1 MAIINNFP
9 DELVSNE
16 KKKSFEFA
24 QEFVSAIWGE
34 WEHKYL
40 ERQKEFDELKAYALG
55 EQNVDD
61 CKKAIKR
68 KFIKEEFLHIDW
80 DDKIKVLPQMLRN
93 YTNSIDMT
101 AFSPM
106 VRAIDYS
113 AMEIK
118 NNRKNEKLKLLNAKD
133 FLQQAAQLNG
143 GQSPI
148 PLDQIPESKEQVE
161 LEEDSTK
168 PLRVERGE
176 EKALQYVFLDNYFKD
191 KQNQAKEDAAIY
203 NLFGCRLHT
212 DPIEGIKLYRIN
224 PRNIIHGERNDP
236 FFSDSRYFG
245 EVKDISVGMYKNI
258 CKESGVA
265 VNDEDLRKLLGIGSD
280 AKIDNKAKIKVIFY
294 AFETFFQK
302 VFKKKVNPETGKIS
316 LIDRTKDIGT
326 DKEYNPKSD
335 SYKSE
340 KLVDNYTVWFEG
352 VMVLDA
358 DRTIIK
364 HRLVNN
370 MPEFNGNI
378 LAPYVICSPR
388 EIPLVKENIPAI
400 KSIQQLRYRI
410 LHHRNILKGT
420 ITDIDPDSIADIT
433 LGKEKLTP
441 EEVLSFYFSLQLSFT
456 KRVDIEGDPING
468 ARPITEIPAS
478 IPYALRELTE
488 QYIKELQ
495 SWYTGWGTYQ
505 FDQQNRDPKTQDIND
520 PFRLSDNTQLRDITN
535 CQFDWTTK
543 VLQNVSSRI
552 NDAFEFPAVKQKFID
567 NIGFDDYNALEQWK
581 KDRSK
586 HSFHIYTD
594 FVMTKKDRA
603 DLLLAVD
610 AHIARGEL
618 NVADK
623 LELGAMIN
631 SREAAAKLALKVMAN
646 RKKMSAH
653 EIDKIKENQ
662 NQNILSA
669 QASGE
674 QNRQTLEFDH
684 KLRLERDRIKFEQDA
699 FLLQKN
705 GEIKIN
711 EASVQGNAKI
721 TAAQFSQ
728 QFTKDLAITKK
739 QIDEETMLKKMDKSK
754 ENQAELI
761 KLRQGKIEDVNQ
773 PAPAPEVDLSTINQ

>member
-1 MAIINNFP
+1 MTSINNFP

-16 KKKSFEFA
+16 KKKSFDFA

-40 ERQKEFDELKAYALG
+40 QRQKEFDELKAYALG
-55 EQNVDD
+55 EQDVSD

-80 DDKIKVLPQMLRN
+80 DDKIKILPQMLRN

-101 AFSPM
+101 TFSPV

-118 NNRKNEKLKLLNAKD
+118 NNRKNDKLKLYNAKD
-133 FLQQAAQLNG
+133 FLEQAAQLNG

-148 PLDQIPESKEQVE
+148 PLDQIPESKEQID
-161 LEEDSTK
+161 LEEDSAK
-168 PLRVERGE
+168 PLRIERGE
-176 EKALQYVFLDNYFKD
+176 EKALQYVLLDNYFND
-191 KQNQAKEDAAIY
+191 KQNQAKQDAAVY
-203 NLFGCRLHT
+203 NLFGGRLQT
-212 DPIEGIKLYRIN
+212 DPIEGIKIHRIN
-224 PRNIIHGERNDP
+224 PYNIIHGERNDP

-245 EVKDISVGMYKNI
+245 EVKSISVGMYKNI
-258 CKESGVA
+258 CKENEVT
-265 VNDEDLRKLLGIGSD
+265 VKDEDIRKLLGISND

-302 VFKKKVNPETGKIS
+302 VYKKKVNPDSGKIS

-340 KLVDNYTVWFEG
+340 KLIDNYTVWFEG

-358 DRTIIK
+358 ERTIIK
-364 HRLVNN
+364 HQLVNN
-370 MPEFNGNI
+370 IPEFNGRI
-378 LAPYVICSPR
+378 LPPYVICSPR
-388 EIPLVKENIPAI
+388 EIALVKENMPAI
-400 KSIQQLRYRI
+400 KSIQQLRYRM
-410 LHHRNILKGT
+410 LHQRNILKGT
-420 ITDIDPDSIADIT
+420 ISDIDPDAIADIT

-456 KRVDIEGDPING
+456 KRVDGDGDPING
-468 ARPITEIPAS
+468 ARPISEIPAS

-495 SWYTGWGTYQ
+495 AWYTAWGAYQ
-505 FDQQNRDPKTQDIND
+505 YDQQKPDPKTQDINE

-535 CQFDWTTK
+535 CLFDWTTK
-543 VLQNVSSRI
+543 ILQNVTSRI

-594 FVMTKKDRA
+594 YVMTKKERA
-603 DLLLAVD
+603 ELLLAID
-610 AHIARGEL
+610 AHIQRGEL
-618 NVADK
+618 DVADK

-646 RKKMSAH
+646 RKKMSAN
-653 EIDKIKENQ
+653 ELDKIKENQ
-662 NQNILSA
+662 NQNILAA

-674 QNRQTLEFDH
+674 QNRATLQLEYE
-684 KLRLERDRIKFEQDA
+684 LRTQFQKIKFDQDA

-711 EASVQGNAKI
+711 EAQVQGNAKV

-728 QFTKDLAITKK
+728 EFTKDLAITKK
-739 QIDEETMLKKMDKSK
+739 KIDEETMLKKMDKSK

-761 KLRQGKIEDVNQ
+761 KLRQGKIEEVNQ
-773 PAPAPEVDLSTINQ
+773 PAPAPEVDLSIIN

>member
-1 MAIINNFP
+1 MTSINNFP

-16 KKKSFEFA
+16 KKKSFDFA

-40 ERQKEFDELKAYALG
+40 QRQKEFDELKAYALG
-55 EQNVDD
+55 EQDVSD

-80 DDKIKVLPQMLRN
+80 DDKIKILPQMLRN

-101 AFSPM
+101 TFSPV

-118 NNRKNEKLKLLNAKD
+118 NNRKNDKLKLYNAKD
-133 FLQQAAQLNG
+133 FLEQAAQLNG

-148 PLDQIPESKEQVE
+148 PLDQIPESKEQID
-161 LEEDSTK
+161 LEEDSAK
-168 PLRVERGE
+168 PLRIERGE
-176 EKALQYVFLDNYFKD
+176 EKALQYVLLDNYFND
-191 KQNQAKEDAAIY
+191 KQNQAKQDAAVY
-203 NLFGCRLHT
+203 NLFGGRLQT
-212 DPIEGIKLYRIN
+212 DPIEGIKIHRIN
-224 PRNIIHGERNDP
+224 PYNIIHGERNDP

-245 EVKDISVGMYKNI
+245 EVKSISVGMYKNI
-258 CKESGVA
+258 CKENEVT
-265 VNDEDLRKLLGIGSD
+265 VKDEEIRKLLGISND

-302 VFKKKVNPETGKIS
+302 VYKKKVNPDSGKIS

-340 KLVDNYTVWFEG
+340 KLIDNYTVWFEG

-358 DRTIIK
+358 ERTIIK
-364 HRLVNN
+364 HQLVNN
-370 MPEFNGNI
+370 IPEFNGRI
-378 LAPYVICSPR
+378 LPPYVICSPR
-388 EIPLVKENIPAI
+388 EIALVKENMPAI
-400 KSIQQLRYRI
+400 KSIQQLRYRM
-410 LHHRNILKGT
+410 LHQRNILKGT
-420 ITDIDPDSIADIT
+420 ISDIDPDAIADIT

-456 KRVDIEGDPING
+456 KRVDSEGDPING
-468 ARPITEIPAS
+468 ARPISEIPAS

-495 SWYTGWGTYQ
+495 AWYTAWGAYQ
-505 FDQQNRDPKTQDIND
+505 YDQQKPDPKTQDINE

-535 CQFDWTTK
+535 CLFDWTTK
-543 VLQNVSSRI
+543 ILQNVTSRI

-594 FVMTKKDRA
+594 YVMTKKERA
-603 DLLLAVD
+603 ELLLAID
-610 AHIARGEL
+610 AHIQRGEL
-618 NVADK
+618 DVADK

-646 RKKMSAH
+646 RKKMSAN
-653 EIDKIKENQ
+653 ELDKIKENQ
-662 NQNILSA
+662 NQNILAA

-674 QNRQTLEFDH
+674 QNRATLQLEYE
-684 KLRLERDRIKFEQDA
+684 LRTQFQKIKFDQDA

-711 EASVQGNAKI
+711 EAQVNGNAKV

-728 QFTKDLAITKK
+728 EFTKDLAITKK
-739 QIDEETMLKKMDKSK
+739 KIDEETMLKKMDKSK

-761 KLRQGKIEDVNQ
+761 KLRQGKIEEVNQ
-773 PAPAPEVDLSTINQ
+773 PAPAPEVDLSTIN

>member
-1 MAIINNFP
+1 MTSINNFP

-16 KKKSFEFA
+16 KKKSFDFA
-24 QEFVSAIWGE
+24 QEFMSAVWGE

-40 ERQKEFDELKAYALG
+40 QRQKDFDELDAYALG
-55 EQNVDD
+55 KQDVSD

-80 DDKIKVLPQMLRN
+80 DDKIKILPQMLRN
-93 YTNSIDMT
+93 YTNSVDYT
-101 AFSPM
+101 SFSPL

-118 NNRKNEKLKLLNAKD
+118 NNRKNDKMKLLNAKD
-133 FLQQAAQLNG
+133 FLEQSASLNG

-148 PLDQIPESKEQVE
+148 PLDQIPESKEQVQ

-168 PLRVERGE
+168 PLRIERGE
-176 EKALQYVFLDNYFKD
+176 EKALQYVLLDNYFRD
-191 KQNQAKEDAAIY
+191 KQNQATNDAVVY
-203 NLFGCRLHT
+203 NLFGGRLHT
-212 DPIEGIKLYRIN
+212 DPIEGIKIHRIN

-245 EVKDISVGMYKNI
+245 EAKSISVGMYKNI
-258 CKESGVA
+258 CKESGVS
-265 VNDEDLRKLLGIGSD
+265 VKDEDLRKLLGIGTD

-302 VFKKKVNPETGKIS
+302 VYKKVTKPESGKIT

-352 VMVLDA
+352 VMVLDGEK
-358 DRTIIK
+358 TIIR
-364 HRLVNN
+364 HQLVNN
-370 MPEFNGNI
+370 IPEFNGKI

-388 EIPLVKENIPAI
+388 EVALVEENIAAI
-400 KSIQQLRYRI
+400 KSLQQLRYRI

-456 KRVDIEGDPING
+456 KRVDSEGDPING
-468 ARPITEIPAS
+468 ARPITEMPAT

-495 SWYTGWGTYQ
+495 AWYTGWGAYQ
-505 FDQQNRDPKTQDIND
+505 YDQQKPDPKTQDINE

-535 CQFDWTTK
+535 CLFDWTTK
-543 VLQNVSSRI
+543 VLQNCSSRI
-552 NDAFEFPAVKQKFID
+552 NDAFDFPAVKQKFID

-594 FVMTKKDRA
+594 YVMTKKDRA
-603 DLLLAVD
+603 ELLIAID
-610 AHIARGEL
+610 MHIQRGEL
-618 NVADK
+618 DVADK
-623 LELGAMIN
+623 LELGSMIN

-646 RKKMSAH
+646 RKKMSAN
-653 EIDKIKENQ
+653 ELDKIKENQ
-662 NQNILSA
+662 NQNILAA

-674 QNRQTLEFDH
+674 QNRATLQLEYE
-684 KLRLERDRIKFEQDA
+684 LRKQFQKIKFDQDA
-699 FLLQKN
+699 FLLQKG
-705 GEIKIN
+705 GEIKIT
-711 EASVQGNAKI
+711 EAQVNGENKV

-728 QFTKDLAITKK
+728 QFTADLAITKK
-739 QIDEETMLKKMDKSK
+739 KIDEETMLKKMDKSK

-773 PAPAPEVDLSTINQ
+773 GAPAQEVDLSAI

>member
-1 MAIINNFP
+1 MTSINNFP

-16 KKKSFEFA
+16 KKKSFDFA

-40 ERQKEFDELKAYALG
+40 ARQKEFDELKAYALG
-55 EQNVDD
+55 EQDVSD

-80 DDKIKVLPQMLRN
+80 DDKIKILPQMLRN

-101 AFSPM
+101 AFSPL

-118 NNRKNEKLKLLNAKD
+118 NNRKNDKLKLYNAKD
-133 FLQQAAQLNG
+133 FLEQAAQLNG

-148 PLDQIPESKEQVE
+148 PLDQIPESKEQID

-191 KQNQAKEDAAIY
+191 KQNQAKEDASTY
-203 NLFGCRLHT
+203 NLFGGRLQT
-212 DPIEGIKLYRIN
+212 DPIEGIKIHRIN
-224 PRNIIHGERNDP
+224 PYNIIHDERNDP

-245 EVKDISVGMYKNI
+245 EVKYISVGMYKNI
-258 CKESGVA
+258 CKESGTPVK
-265 VNDEDLRKLLGIGSD
+265 DEDIRKRLGISND
-280 AKIDNKAKIKVIFY
+280 AKIDNKAKIQVIFY

-302 VFKKKVNPETGKIS
+302 VYKKKVNPDSGKIS

-352 VMVLDA
+352 VMDLDA
-358 DRTIIK
+358 ERTIIK
-364 HRLVNN
+364 HQLVNN
-370 MPEFNGNI
+370 IPEFNGKI
-378 LAPYVICSPR
+378 LPPYVICSPR
-388 EIPLVKENIPAI
+388 EIPLVKENIPSI
-400 KSIQQLRYRI
+400 KAIQQLRYKI
-410 LHHRNILKGT
+410 LHHRNILKGN

-433 LGKEKLTP
+433 LGKEKLSP

-456 KRVDIEGDPING
+456 KRVDSEGDPING
-468 ARPITEIPAS
+468 SRPISEIPAS

-495 SWYTGWGTYQ
+495 AWYTAWGAYQ
-505 FDQQNRDPKTQDIND
+505 YDQQKPDPKTQDINE

-535 CQFDWTTK
+535 CLFDWTTK

-594 FVMTKKDRA
+594 YVMTKKERA
-603 DLLLAVD
+603 ELLLAID
-610 AHIARGEL
+610 SHIARGEL
-618 NVADK
+618 DVADK
-623 LELGAMIN
+623 LELGSMIN

-646 RKKMSAH
+646 RKKMSAN
-653 EIDKIKENQ
+653 ELDKIKENQ
-662 NQNILSA
+662 NQNILAA

-674 QNRQTLEFDH
+674 QNRATLQLEYE
-684 KLRLERDRIKFEQDA
+684 LRTQFQKIKFEQDA

-711 EASVQGNAKI
+711 EASVQGNAKV
-721 TAAQFSQ
+721 TAAQFSN
-728 QFTKDLAITKK
+728 QFTADLAIAKK
-739 QIDEETMLKKMDKSK
+739 RIDEETMLKKMDKSK

-773 PAPAPEVDLSTINQ
+773 SSPAPEVDLSTIN

>member
-1 MAIINNFP
+1 MTSINNFP

-16 KKKSFEFA
+16 KKKSFDFA

-40 ERQKEFDELKAYALG
+40 QRQKEFDELKAYALG
-55 EQNVDD
+55 EQDVSD

-80 DDKIKVLPQMLRN
+80 DDKIKILPQMLRN

-101 AFSPM
+101 TFSPV

-118 NNRKNEKLKLLNAKD
+118 NNRKNDKLKLYNAKD
-133 FLQQAAQLNG
+133 FLEQAAQLNG

-148 PLDQIPESKEQVE
+148 PLDQIPESKEQID
-161 LEEDSTK
+161 LEEDSAK
-168 PLRVERGE
+168 PLRIERGE
-176 EKALQYVFLDNYFKD
+176 EKALQYVLLDNYFND
-191 KQNQAKEDAAIY
+191 KQNQAKQDAAVY
-203 NLFGCRLHT
+203 NLFGGRLQT
-212 DPIEGIKLYRIN
+212 DPIEGIKIHRIN
-224 PRNIIHGERNDP
+224 PYNIIHGERNDP

-245 EVKDISVGMYKNI
+245 EVKSISVGMYKNI
-258 CKESGVA
+258 CKENEVT
-265 VNDEDLRKLLGIGSD
+265 VKDEEIRKLLGISND

-302 VFKKKVNPETGKIS
+302 VYKKKVNPDSGKIS

-340 KLVDNYTVWFEG
+340 KLIDNYTVWFEG

-358 DRTIIK
+358 ERTIIK
-364 HRLVNN
+364 HQLVNN
-370 MPEFNGNI
+370 IPEFNGRI
-378 LAPYVICSPR
+378 LPPYVICSPR
-388 EIPLVKENIPAI
+388 EIALVKENMPAI
-400 KSIQQLRYRI
+400 KSIQQLRYRM
-410 LHHRNILKGT
+410 LHQRNILKGT
-420 ITDIDPDSIADIT
+420 ISDIDPDAIADIT

-456 KRVDIEGDPING
+456 KRVDSEGDPING
-468 ARPITEIPAS
+468 ARPISEIPAS

-495 SWYTGWGTYQ
+495 AWYTAWGAYQ
-505 FDQQNRDPKTQDIND
+505 YDQQKPDPKTQDINE

-535 CQFDWTTK
+535 CLFDWTTK
-543 VLQNVSSRI
+543 ILQNVTSRI

-594 FVMTKKDRA
+594 YVMTKKERA
-603 DLLLAVD
+603 ELLLAID
-610 AHIARGEL
+610 AHIQRGEL
-618 NVADK
+618 DVADK

-646 RKKMSAH
+646 RKKMSAN
-653 EIDKIKENQ
+653 ELDKIKENQ
-662 NQNILSA
+662 NQNILAA

-674 QNRQTLEFDH
+674 QNRLTLQKDH
-684 KLRLERDRIKFEQDA
+684 ELRMERDRINFEQDA

-711 EASVQGNAKI
+711 EAQVQGNAKV
-721 TAAQFSQ
+721 TAAQFSN
-728 QFTKDLAITKK
+728 QFTADLAITKK
-739 QIDEETMLKKMDKSK
+739 RIDEETMLKKMDKSK

-761 KLRQGKIEDVNQ
+761 KLRQGKIEEVNQ
-773 PAPAPEVDLSTINQ
+773 PAPAPEVDLSTIN

>member
-1 MAIINNFP
+1 MTSINNFP

-16 KKKSFEFA
+16 KKKSFDFA

-40 ERQKEFDELKAYALG
+40 QRQKEFDELKAYALG
-55 EQNVDD
+55 EQDVSD

-80 DDKIKVLPQMLRN
+80 DDKIKILPQMLRN

-101 AFSPM
+101 TFSPV

-118 NNRKNEKLKLLNAKD
+118 NNRKNDKLKLYNAKY
-133 FLQQAAQLNG
+133 FLEKAAQLNG

-148 PLDQIPESKEQVE
+148 PLDQIPESKEQID
-161 LEEDSTK
+161 LEEDSAK
-168 PLRVERGE
+168 PLRIERGE
-176 EKALQYVFLDNYFKD
+176 EKALQYVLLDNYFND
-191 KQNQAKEDAAIY
+191 KQNQAKQDATFY
-203 NLFGCRLHT
+203 NLFGGRLQT
-212 DPIEGIKLYRIN
+212 DPIEGIKIHRIN
-224 PRNIIHGERNDP
+224 PYNIIHGERNDP

-245 EVKDISVGMYKNI
+245 EVKSISVGMYKNI
-258 CKESGVA
+258 CKENEVT
-265 VNDEDLRKLLGIGSD
+265 VKDEEIRKLLGISND

-302 VFKKKVNPETGKIS
+302 VYKKKVNPDSGKIS

-340 KLVDNYTVWFEG
+340 KLIDNYTVWFEG

-358 DRTIIK
+358 ERTIIK
-364 HRLVNN
+364 HQLVNN
-370 MPEFNGNI
+370 IPEFNGRI
-378 LAPYVICSPR
+378 LPPYVICSPR
-388 EIPLVKENIPAI
+388 EIALVKENMPAI
-400 KSIQQLRYRI
+400 KSIQQLRYRM
-410 LHHRNILKGT
+410 LHQRNILKGT
-420 ITDIDPDSIADIT
+420 ISDIDPDAIADIT

-456 KRVDIEGDPING
+456 KRVDSEGDPING
-468 ARPITEIPAS
+468 ARPISEIPAS
-478 IPYALRELTE
+478 TPYALRELTE

-495 SWYTGWGTYQ
+495 AWYTAWGAYQ
-505 FDQQNRDPKTQDIND
+505 YDQQKPDPKTQDINE

-535 CQFDWTTK
+535 CLFDWTTK
-543 VLQNVSSRI
+543 ILQNVTSRI
-552 NDAFEFPAVKQKFID
+552 NDAFEFPAVKEKFID

-594 FVMTKKDRA
+594 YVMTKKERA
-603 DLLLAVD
+603 ELLLAID
-610 AHIARGEL
+610 AHIQRGEL
-618 NVADK
+618 DVADK

-646 RKKMSAH
+646 RKKMSAN
-653 EIDKIKENQ
+653 ELDKIKENQ
-662 NQNILSA
+662 NQNILAA

-674 QNRQTLEFDH
+674 QNRATLQLEYE
-684 KLRLERDRIKFEQDA
+684 LRTQFQKIKFDQDA

-711 EASVQGNAKI
+711 EAQVNGNAKV

-728 QFTKDLAITKK
+728 EFTKDLAITKK
-739 QIDEETMLKKMDKSK
+739 KIDEETMLKKMDKSK

-761 KLRQGKIEDVNQ
+761 KLRQGKIEEVNQ
-773 PAPAPEVDLSTINQ
+773 PAPAPEVDLSTIN

>member
-1 MAIINNFP
+1 MTSINNFP

-16 KKKSFEFA
+16 KKKSFDFA

-40 ERQKEFDELKAYALG
+40 QRQKEFDELKAYALG
-55 EQNVDD
+55 EQDVSD

-80 DDKIKVLPQMLRN
+80 DDKIKILPQMLRN

-101 AFSPM
+101 TFSPV

-118 NNRKNEKLKLLNAKD
+118 NNRKNDKLKLYNAKD
-133 FLQQAAQLNG
+133 FLEQAAQLNG

-148 PLDQIPESKEQVE
+148 PLDQIPESKEQID
-161 LEEDSTK
+161 LEEDSAK
-168 PLRVERGE
+168 PLRIERGE
-176 EKALQYVFLDNYFKD
+176 EKALQYVLLDNYFND
-191 KQNQAKEDAAIY
+191 KQNQAKQDAAVY
-203 NLFGCRLHT
+203 NLFGGRLQT
-212 DPIEGIKLYRIN
+212 DPIEGIKIHRIN
-224 PRNIIHGERNDP
+224 PYNIIHGERNDP

-245 EVKDISVGMYKNI
+245 EVKSISVGMYKNI
-258 CKESGVA
+258 CKENEVT
-265 VNDEDLRKLLGIGSD
+265 VKDEEIRKLLGISND

-302 VFKKKVNPETGKIS
+302 VYKKKVNPDSGKIS

-340 KLVDNYTVWFEG
+340 KLIDNYTVWFEG

-358 DRTIIK
+358 ERTIIK
-364 HRLVNN
+364 HQLVNN
-370 MPEFNGNI
+370 IPEFNGRI
-378 LAPYVICSPR
+378 LPPYVICSPR
-388 EIPLVKENIPAI
+388 EIALVKENMPAI
-400 KSIQQLRYRI
+400 KSIQQLRYRM
-410 LHHRNILKGT
+410 LHQRNILKGT
-420 ITDIDPDSIADIT
+420 ISDIDPDAIADIT

-456 KRVDIEGDPING
+456 KRADSEGDPING
-468 ARPITEIPAS
+468 ARPISEIPAS

-495 SWYTGWGTYQ
+495 AWYTAWGAYQ
-505 FDQQNRDPKTQDIND
+505 YDQQKPDPKTQDINE

-535 CQFDWTTK
+535 CLFDWTTK
-543 VLQNVSSRI
+543 ILQNVTSRI

-594 FVMTKKDRA
+594 YVMTKKERA
-603 DLLLAVD
+603 ELLLAID
-610 AHIARGEL
+610 AHIQRGEL
-618 NVADK
+618 DVADK

-646 RKKMSAH
+646 RKKMSAN
-653 EIDKIKENQ
+653 ELDKIKENQ
-662 NQNILSA
+662 NQNILAA

-674 QNRQTLEFDH
+674 QNRATLQLEYE
-684 KLRLERDRIKFEQDA
+684 LRTQFQKIKFDQDA

-711 EASVQGNAKI
+711 EAQVNGNAKV

-728 QFTKDLAITKK
+728 EFTKDLAITKK
-739 QIDEETMLKKMDKSK
+739 KIDEETMLKKMDKSK

-761 KLRQGKIEDVNQ
+761 KLRQGKIEEVNQ
-773 PAPAPEVDLSTINQ
+773 PAPAPEVDLSTIN

>member
-1 MAIINNFP
+1 MTSINNFP

-16 KKKSFEFA
+16 KKKSFDFA

-40 ERQKEFDELKAYALG
+40 QRQKEFDELKAYALG
-55 EQNVDD
+55 EQDVSD

-80 DDKIKVLPQMLRN
+80 DDKIKILPQMLRN

-101 AFSPM
+101 TFSPV

-118 NNRKNEKLKLLNAKD
+118 NNRKNDKLKLYNAKD
-133 FLQQAAQLNG
+133 FLEQAAQLNG

-148 PLDQIPESKEQVE
+148 PLDQIPESKEQID
-161 LEEDSTK
+161 LEEDSAK
-168 PLRVERGE
+168 PLRIERGE
-176 EKALQYVFLDNYFKD
+176 EKALQYVLLDNYFND
-191 KQNQAKEDAAIY
+191 KQNQAKQDAAVY
-203 NLFGCRLHT
+203 NLFGGRLQT
-212 DPIEGIKLYRIN
+212 DPIEGIKIHRIN
-224 PRNIIHGERNDP
+224 PYNIIHGERNDP

-245 EVKDISVGMYKNI
+245 EVKSISVGMYKNI
-258 CKESGVA
+258 CKENEVT
-265 VNDEDLRKLLGIGSD
+265 VKDEEIRKLLGINND

-294 AFETFFQK
+294 AFETFLQK
-302 VFKKKVNPETGKIS
+302 VYKKKVNPDSGKIS

-340 KLVDNYTVWFEG
+340 KLIDNYTVWFEG

-358 DRTIIK
+358 ERTIIK
-364 HRLVNN
+364 HQLVNN
-370 MPEFNGNI
+370 IPEFNGRI
-378 LAPYVICSPR
+378 LPPYVICSPR
-388 EIPLVKENIPAI
+388 EIALVKENMPAI
-400 KSIQQLRYRI
+400 KSIQQLRYRM
-410 LHHRNILKGT
+410 LHQRNILKGT
-420 ITDIDPDSIADIT
+420 ISDIDPDAIADIT

-456 KRVDIEGDPING
+456 KRVDSEGDPING
-468 ARPITEIPAS
+468 ARPISEIPAS

-495 SWYTGWGTYQ
+495 AWYTAWGAYQ
-505 FDQQNRDPKTQDIND
+505 YDQQKPDPKTQDINE

-535 CQFDWTTK
+535 CLFDWTTK
-543 VLQNVSSRI
+543 ILQNVTSRI
-552 NDAFEFPAVKQKFID
+552 NDAFEFPAVKEKFID

-594 FVMTKKDRA
+594 YVMTKKERA
-603 DLLLAVD
+603 ELLLAID
-610 AHIARGEL
+610 AHIQRGEL
-618 NVADK
+618 DVADK

-646 RKKMSAH
+646 RKKMSAN
-653 EIDKIKENQ
+653 ELDKIKENQ
-662 NQNILSA
+662 NQNILAA

-674 QNRQTLEFDH
+674 QNRATLQLEYE
-684 KLRLERDRIKFEQDA
+684 LRTQFQKIKFDQDA

-711 EASVQGNAKI
+711 EAQVQGNAKV

-728 QFTKDLAITKK
+728 EFTKDLAITKK
-739 QIDEETMLKKMDKSK
+739 KIDEETMLKKMDKSK

-761 KLRQGKIEDVNQ
+761 KLRQGKIEEVNQ
-773 PAPAPEVDLSTINQ
+773 PAPAPEVDLSTIN